1 MASGSLWISYRDGMN
16 DDANENNVDI
26 YRTDKIQ
33 PAKLIEHNTKI
44 IENAPV
50 DSNTLDIK
58 VFC

>member
-1 MASGSLWISYRDGMN
+1 MN
-16 DDANENNVDI
+16 DNANENNVDI

-33 PAKLIEHNTKI
+33 PAKLIEYNTKI
-44 IENAPV
+44 IENVPV

>member
-33 PAKLIEHNTKI
+33 PAKLIEYNTKI
-44 IENAPV
+44 IENVPV

>member
-16 DDANENNVDI
+16 DNANENNVDI
-26 YRTDKIQ
+26 YKTDKIQ
-33 PAKLIEHNTKI
+33 PAKFIEYNTKI
-44 IENAPV
+44 IENVPV